1 MAFEDVIGKVMT
13 WATATEA
20 LAALGAELS
29 LQQSDAA
36 GPPEIVSAL
45 QAVSAAGGITDLDQ
59 LPPPQRAM
67 LLGLVR
73 MYLHQALDVVE
84 HPDRTPGWAFTEPAI
99 LDGWGRGS
107 MMVPPLIAAS
117 HPDLADVG
125 SFLDVGTGVGLL
137 AVAAANVWPRA
148 SIVGIDPWEASLD
161 RARSNVAQA
170 GLDDRITLRRE
181 ELQSIDD
188 TDAYDCA
195 WVPTF
200 FLTEAAI
207 EEAMPALL
215 RAVRP
220 RGWIV
225 LGRFR
230 TPADPLVAAID
241 NLRCTRGGGCV
252 LEVKRALELLEHAG
266 CTDVHVAPPTGPAP
280 LELVLGQ
287 VPAAG

>member
-1 MAFEDVIGKVMT
+1 MAFEDVMGKVMT

-29 LQQSDAA
+29 LQQADAA
-36 GPPEIVSAL
+36 GPPEIVAAL
-45 QAVSAAGGITDLDQ
+45 QGVSAAGGITDLDQ
-59 LPPPQRAM
+59 LPPQQRAM
-67 LLGLVR
+67 IFGLIR

-84 HPDRTPGWAFTEPAI
+84 HPDRTPGWTFTDPAI

-107 MMVPPLIAAS
+107 MMVPTLIASA
-117 HPDLADVG
+117 HPDLAEVQ

-137 AVAAANVWPRA
+137 AVAAANLWPTA
-148 SIVGIDPWEASLD
+148 AVVGIDPWDASLE
-161 RARSNVAQA
+161 RARDNIAQA
-170 GLDDRITLRRE
+170 GLDDRITLRRQD
-181 ELQSIDD
+181 LGSIDD

-200 FLTEAAI
+200 FVSEAAL
-207 EEAMPALL
+207 EQAMPALV
-215 RAVRP
+215 RAMSP
-220 RGWIV
+220 GGWIV

-241 NLRCTRGGGCV
+241 SFRCTRQGGSL

-266 CTDVHVAPPTGPAP
+266 CTDVHVAAPAGPAP

-287 VPAAG
+287 RPAS